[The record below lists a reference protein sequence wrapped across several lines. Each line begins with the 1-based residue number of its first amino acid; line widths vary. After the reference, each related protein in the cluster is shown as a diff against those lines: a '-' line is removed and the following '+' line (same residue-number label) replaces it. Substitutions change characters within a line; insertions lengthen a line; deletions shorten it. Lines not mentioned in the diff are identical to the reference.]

1 MARRRLVMQEAD
13 SGKTPV
19 HSVTVSRIIHASAEA
34 LYAAWT
40 DRAAMERWMGKVVQV
55 VPRIGGRYRIE
66 HDAGNGQVYVHKG
79 EYRVLEPGRRIVQ
92 TFAAG
97 PADREPLEEAAPQNG
112 EFVEL
117 RLHPIGDDRTEITLT
132 NGWNG
137 AALDA
142 EGMAAIEQAWTH
154 WLELLDR
161 SMT

>member
-1 MARRRLVMQEAD
+1 VEKPA
-13 SGKTPV
+13 
-19 HSVTVSRIIHASAEA
+19 HSVTVSRSIHASAEA

-40 DRAAMERWMGKVVQV
+40 DRAAMERWMGKVTHAE
-55 VPRIGGRYRIE
+55 PFIGGRYRIE

-97 PADREPLEEAAPQNG
+97 PADREPPEETAPQNG
-112 EFVEL
+112 EFVEVRL
-117 RLHPIGDDRTEITLT
+117 RPIGDDRTEVTLT

-142 EGMAAIEQAWTH
+142 EGMAAIEQAWSH
-154 WLELLDR
+154 WLALLDR
-161 SMT
+161 SIG